1 MRKPGLR
8 RSRGRSDG
16 RTADQVSC
24 PICGLRNEGRPRFCR
39 NCGLPMGTGGDPV
52 RGTKSRRP
60 ELPGDRGAGI
70 GAIIGLLVALAVLG
84 VSGYLIVRTSGDISS
99 RPTLPPTAAPS
110 AAPAEPSVAPEA
122 TTSPGGGD
130 LATEEPV
137 APPPESTGDTGFTC
151 KPAGFDDPTGGTW
164 KVTKVRADA
173 GDRMDTLT
181 ITLTRQDGPGNTRLD
196 VQRMA
201 ARDVELT
208 TGLGAPAAAKAIVIS
223 FGGDV
228 VADEAFT
235 GTPALKAIDSFDVES
250 LGDGVFAVVG
260 VNRDGCFRLS
270 APTWAEGADAAPG
283 DTITLLLDVRY
294 K

>member
-1 MRKPGLR
+1 MLFRSAGVLERDGHGSTVAADNLR
-8 RSRGRSDG
+8 TEVDVAGCRGEHGIATS
-16 RTADQVSC
+16 TADRCRGHRGVGPVLAHPQRRRLGALRARFERQVD
-24 PICGLRNEGRPRFCR
+24 GA
-39 NCGLPMGTGGDPV
+39 
-52 RGTKSRRP
+52 RR
-60 ELPGDRGAGI
+60 
-70 GAIIGLLVALAVLG
+70 
-84 VSGYLIVRTSGDISS
+84 
-99 RPTLPPTAAPS
+99 
-110 AAPAEPSVAPEA
+110 
-122 TTSPGGGD
+122 
-130 LATEEPV
+130 
-137 APPPESTGDTGFTC
+137 
-151 KPAGFDDPTGGTW
+151 AGFDDPTGGTW